1 MKSANSMPDKIA
13 VIIPAFNAAKTI
25 IPLIE
30 KIQKEFPELDII
42 VIDDGSTDQTFSLAK
57 KVKAIVLQH
66 QLNLGKGEALR
77 TGFKYATE
85 KNYSYVIT
93 LDADLQHDPKH
104 IKDFLQIAKT
114 DKPDFILGT
123 RDFSFRNMPWDRV
136 LTNSLTSVILTLLSG
151 QKIKDS
157 QSGYRMISEKVLKSI
172 RLKSKRYDLESEIL
186 IKAGRKGFKIEAVEI
201 FTIYEGSKSF
211 INPFSDTGRF
221 LRICWKSLFW

>member
-1 MKSANSMPDKIA
+1 MPDKIA

-25 IPLIE
+25 TTLIG
-30 KIQKEFPELDII
+30 KIQKEFSELDII

-57 KVKAIVLQH
+57 KAQAVVLQH
-66 QLNLGKGEALR
+66 PVNLGKGEALR

-104 IKDFLQIAKT
+104 IKDFLQKAKN

-136 LTNSLTSVILTLLSG
+136 LTNSITSVILTLLSG

-172 RLKSKRYDLESEIL
+172 CLKSKRYDLESEIL

-201 FTIYEGSKSF
+201 STIYEGSQSF

-221 LRICWKSLFW
+221 LRICWKNLFW

>member
-1 MKSANSMPDKIA
+1 MSGKIA

-25 IPLIE
+25 AALIE
-30 KIQKEFPELDII
+30 KIQKEFPELDVV

-57 KVKAIVLQH
+57 KAQAIVLQH
-66 QLNLGKGEALR
+66 PVNLGKGEALR

-85 KNYSYVIT
+85 KKYSYVIT
-93 LDADLQHDPKH
+93 LDADLQHDPRH
-104 IKDFLQIAKT
+104 IKDFLRIAKN

-123 RDFSFRNMPWDRV
+123 RHFSFQNMPWDRV
-136 LTNSLTSVILTLLSG
+136 LTNSITSVMLTILSG

-157 QSGYRMISEKVLKSI
+157 QSGYRMISEKVLKDI
-172 RLKSKRYDLESEIL
+172 RLKGKKYDLESEIL
-186 IKAGRKGFKIEAVEI
+186 IKAGRKGFKIQSLEI
-201 FTIYEGSKSF
+201 STIYAGSQSF